1 MKILNV
7 SHAILLLLVFI
18 GYQLFMINGA
28 IASIPRFS
36 DTQDGERPD
45 KMPDHVW
52 NTPIIRVDEI
62 EKALDVHVK
71 NVPSV
76 TVRNSV
82 DVNVVPARKGII
94 GR

>member
-52 NTPIIRVDEI
+52 NTPASYLIPSNPVVSSRAKCPASTASFTTF
-62 EKALDVHVK
+62 KAF
-71 NVPSV
+71 
-76 TVRNSV
+76 
-82 DVNVVPARKGII
+82 
-94 GR
+94 